1 MARRNNTSEGTSR
14 KRLAQ
19 VIVCEGCCCG
29 RVDKGH
35 PAVPREWLKTEW
47 RKRLLPGKVHL
58 TFSGCVGPCDISNVV
73 MVVTE
78 QQTVWLGGLDRQSHF
93 ADLADWASA
102 CARAGAA
109 VPLPRALEH
118 LRFDRFTDSRLIR
131 EEVA

>member
-1 MARRNNTSEGTSR
+1 MARRNNTSDGTSR

-35 PAVPREWLKTEW
+35 PEVPREWLKTEW

-78 QQTVWLGGLDRQSHF
+78 RQTVWLGGLDRQSQF
-93 ADLADWASA
+93 AELADWASA
-102 CARAGAA
+102 CARADEAI
-109 VPLPRALEH
+109 PLPWALEH
-118 LRFDRFTDSRLIR
+118 LRFDRFTNSILIR